1 MAEKFEGEIG
11 NNKGLIGIF
20 KNQNPYNIDSQEK
33 SQERD
38 GYLEISF
45 TVGSDQARY
54 GKIVEDL

>member
-1 MAEKFEGEIG
+1 MAENVEGEIG
-11 NNKGLIGIF
+11 TNKGLIVIF

-45 TVGSDQARY
+45 AVGSDQARY
-54 GKIVEDL
+54 GKIVEYL

>member
-1 MAEKFEGEIG
+1 MAENFEGEIG
-11 NNKGLIGIF
+11 TNKGLIGIF
-20 KNQNPYNIDSQEK
+20 KNKNPYNIDSQKK